1 VAKKKAKTARQ
12 IAVIGL
18 GRFGFN
24 LALTLEEL
32 GCEVLAVDKR
42 MDVVQDIANK
52 VTHAVQADVNHEDS
66 FRQLGLSNFDVVV
79 IAIGSSIQSSILAAL
94 VAMEEGAEQVFAK
107 ASSELHKKAL
117 QKIGVSHVVFPEKD
131 SGVKLAYNLMSVNM
145 IEFLDITPDYRVAEI
160 IIQESLAGKTLR
172 EAELRNRFG
181 LNVLAIRSEDKVNV
195 SPQAD
200 DALHKG
206 DMVVVLGHTKDLQRF
221 CQSC

>member
-1 VAKKKAKTARQ
+1 MKKKSRTGRQ

-32 GCEVLAVDKR
+32 GCEVMAVDKK
-42 MDVVQDIANK
+42 MDLVQDIASK
-52 VTHAVQADVNHEDS
+52 VTHAVQADVNHEES

-94 VAMEEGAEQVFAK
+94 VAMEEGAERVVAK
-107 ASSELHKKAL
+107 ASSALHKKAL
-117 QKIGVSHVVFPEKD
+117 QKIGVSQVVFPEKD
-131 SGVKLAYNLMSVNM
+131 SGIKLAYNLMSVNM

-160 IIQESLAGKTLR
+160 IIQDALAGKTLR
-172 EAELRNRFG
+172 ETDLRNRFR
-181 LNVLAIRSEDKVNV
+181 LNVLAIRSGDKINV

-200 DALHKG
+200 DVLHEG
-206 DMVVVLGHTKDLQRF
+206 DMVVVLGHTKDLQNF
-221 CQSC
+221 CQTC